1 MAVYHCFVKLSD
13 AHYSKQLVRGRSIS
27 RHAPPCDRDDDGG
40 DDGQALH
47 HELYSWRKNC
57 HVEKF
62 QLSLYD
68 NCGEIE
74 NFSACG
80 EISDVF
86 YCNLCRFV
94 AKTIIHA
101 VLSQNFATVYMLSCG
116 EKLRPKVHFWR
127 KNDKY

>member
-62 QLSLYD
+62 QLSMYD
-68 NCGEIE
+68 NCGEIPHVE
-74 NFSACG
+74 KFQMSFIA
-80 EISDVF
+80 I
-86 YCNLCRFV
+86 Y
-94 AKTIIHA
+94 A
-101 VLSQNFATVYMLSCG
+101 VLLLNLSLNLFCREILPQFTRFG
-116 EKLRPKVHFWR
+116 VEK
-127 KNDKY
+127 N